1 MGHGKLLARASVEF
15 AFIVA
20 GVLVGLWVNDWEQ
33 RRQDRAAAVALLARL
48 ESELV
53 ADAAD
58 LAVAEHRAQSRLW
71 VLDAVL
77 AKLGDRRAENRLTA
91 AREDSILH
99 PTRLDSLAPN
109 RSPGYDF
116 AADPLAPFRARGNFD
131 LSMTTYEE
139 MLATGR
145 LRLVGAD
152 DLRASIASYYREA
165 ADRAANEDRDPYY
178 ERLEDAFASID
189 VAFGDSLSLDDLATR
204 ATRDP
209 SFPVAARRA
218 ENSVRR
224 LIAEYRATDRLRR
237 RLEQALAGN
246 GAGR

>member
-1 MGHGKLLARASVEF
+1 MGQGKLLARVSVEF
-15 AFIVA
+15 ALVVA
-20 GVLVGLWVNDWEQ
+20 GVLVGLWVNDWQ
-33 RRQDRAAAVALLARL
+33 QLRQERAAAVALLARL
-48 ESELV
+48 ETELV

-77 AKLGDRRAENRLTA
+77 AKLGDRKAESRLTT
-91 AREDSILH
+91 ARADSILH

-109 RSPGYDF
+109 RPRGYDF

-131 LSMTTYEE
+131 LSKTTYEE

-145 LRLVGAD
+145 LRLVGDD
-152 DLRASIASYYREA
+152 DLRANIASYYGVA
-165 ADRAANEDRDPYY
+165 ADIAANEDRDPYY
-178 ERLEDAFASID
+178 EQLEDAFASID
-189 VAFGDSLSLDDLATR
+189 VAFGDRLSLDDLAAR
-204 ATRDP
+204 ATRNP

-218 ENSVRR
+218 ENRVRT
-224 LIAEYRATDRLRR
+224 LIAEYRVTDRSRQL
-237 RLEQALAGN
+237 LEQALAGN